1 MESGNLRNS
10 RRHGVR
16 RPLLPALAV
25 AVALL
30 LLAFG
35 GSPVAR
41 AVMLAAHA
49 SKPSGTVK
57 IAELEPDFLIPGNA
71 QLAYDEMHALYAPL
85 TKVNDKGKLV
95 MVQAQS
101 VTSTDQKT
109 WTIKIKP
116 GWTFSNG
123 EPVTAKSYVDA
134 INATAY
140 APNAW
145 GNNGELNE
153 IQGYS
158 DLNPASGTP
167 STNKLS
173 GLTVVSTDE
182 FQVTLTSPDS
192 QFPLELG
199 GDLAFEPLPSVAY
212 QNLTQFNLDP
222 IGDGPFEMVQPWQKN
237 VQLVLKAYPGYGG
250 SDKPKVENLV
260 FKIYSDIDTALTD
273 MQASNVDITS
283 IGQNLYAKAKQDFPR
298 GFIAFNAPAI
308 DYLGFPIYDPRFKN
322 IKVREAFSMAIN
334 RAAIN
339 KALFDGVLT
348 PATNI
353 TPPSEQGS
361 PVNVCPYCKY
371 NPKEARKLLSEAGGW
386 SGPLVITYPSGA
398 GYDQT
403 FQAIGN
409 ELRQNLGIQDVTY
422 STAPFAQFLQQVLD
436 HKIQGPM
443 RGHWGA
449 LYPSMQNTLVS
460 LYSSGSQWEATTN
473 YSSPQVDKLISEGN
487 GASTPAKAEGYYRQA
502 EKVIMDNFP
511 VAPLFFGKYVYA
523 HDSHVSNVIID
534 TNQIELTD
542 LTVSS
547 S

>member
-1 MESGNLRNS
+1 MKIGNLS
-10 RRHGVR
+10 SKRRHV
-16 RPLLPALAV
+16 PSLLLPAVTAAV
-25 AVALL
+25 AIVLM
-30 LLAFG
+30 AFG
-35 GSPVAR
+35 GSPVTR
-41 AVMLAAHA
+41 AVLLAEQTA
-49 SKPSGTVK
+49 KPSGTVA
-57 IAELEPDFLIPGNA
+57 IAELEPDYLIPGNA
-71 QLAYDEMHALYAPL
+71 QLAYDEMHALFAPL

-95 MVQAQS
+95 MVQAES
-101 VTSTDQKT
+101 VTSNDEKT

-116 GWTFSNG
+116 GWTFDNG
-123 EPVTAKSYVDA
+123 EPVTAQSYVDA

-153 IQGYS
+153 IAGYS
-158 DLNPASGTP
+158 ELNPASGTP
-167 STNKLS
+167 ATDKLS
-173 GLTVVSTDE
+173 GLTVVNTDE

-192 QFPLELG
+192 QFPLELA
-199 GDLAFEPLPSVAY
+199 GDLAYEPLPKVAY
-212 QNLTQFNLDP
+212 QNLTQYNLDP
-222 IGDGPFEMVQPWQKN
+222 VGDGPFEMVQPWQRN
-237 VQLVLKAYPGYGG
+237 VQLALKAYPGYQG
-250 SDKPKVENLV
+250 SDKPKVENLT

-273 MQASNVDITS
+273 MQAGNVDITN
-283 IGQNLYAKAKQDFPR
+283 IGQNLYGKAKEDFPN

-334 RAAIN
+334 REAIN

-361 PVNVCPYCKY
+361 PINVCPYCKY
-371 NPKEARKLLSEAGGW
+371 DPQEARKLLAEAGGW

-403 FQAIGN
+403 FEAIGN
-409 ELRQNLGIQDVTY
+409 ELRQNLGVQDVTY
-422 STAPFAQFLQQVLD
+422 STAPFPQFLQTVLD

-449 LYPSMQNTLVS
+449 LYPSMQNTLES
-460 LYSSGSQWEATTN
+460 LYATGSQWEATTN
-473 YSSPQVDKLISEGN
+473 YSSPEVDKLISDGN
-487 GASTPAKAEGYYRQA
+487 GASTPAKAESYYRQA

-534 TNQIELTD
+534 TNQVELTD
-542 LTVSS
+542 LTVASS
-547 S
+547 